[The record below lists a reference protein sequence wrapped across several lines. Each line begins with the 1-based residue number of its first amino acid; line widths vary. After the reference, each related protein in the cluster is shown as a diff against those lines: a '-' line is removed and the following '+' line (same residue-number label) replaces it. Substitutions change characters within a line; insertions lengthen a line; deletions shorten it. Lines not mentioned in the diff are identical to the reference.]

1 MHVQCVIHESVQKLG
16 HYHIMLHVLA
26 DRRRDDVMTVVL
38 SVELCTAWLDH
49 LSRLEVVGPCN
60 WSAFS
65 VPGTNSM
72 HVAKQET
79 SVQCRWM
86 QQLPR
91 SNIHSAIESVQL
103 RLSTRQ
109 GQSRPGWAVQYLK
122 GEDMAAIDD
131 ILHRL
136 LEVLHAGIGEDNG
149 ELGCASSRDDLYR
162 HNCW

>member
-26 DRRRDDVMTVVL
+26 DRRRDDLMTVVL

-86 QQLPR
+86 QQLQGP
-91 SNIHSAIESVQL
+91 NIHSAIESVQL
-103 RLSTRQ
+103 RVSATAQDRGKADLDGLCST
-109 GQSRPGWAVQYLK
+109 
-122 GEDMAAIDD
+122 
-131 ILHRL
+131 
-136 LEVLHAGIGEDNG
+136 
-149 ELGCASSRDDLYR
+149 
-162 HNCW
+162 